1 MRNRIEKKF
10 ITGSVCGNATALVV
24 AVFVLLGLPGIS
36 WAARSTPLLSK
47 VFVYAGEQN
56 VRLVALFDAPLDG
69 SDPVPRLKNG
79 TLSLF
84 VRGVRGGKAVRQF
97 VLGQGGYDRL
107 EAREGKSGLWL
118 TVRTKKGTARLEAIP
133 GITRGKTSLTVT
145 LPSLKIL
152 EVEDAGPEPRT
163 PPVAVPRKEG
173 ASTSSFSG
181 LKGGE
186 SGSPNNTA
194 SSVTSESILDGALS
208 SPSTNPAPGI
218 RTSNPLSPTL
228 PKAET
233 NPPLTLFRKK
243 DRSSKLLAGSS
254 KSDQETPQI
263 GSNVVS
269 FSGLAMKFAAVLGGI
284 LALIVGG
291 LYFFKKLAPGAV
303 SRLGGNGS
311 LVRTIYRTSLA
322 PKKSLALVEV
332 AGEVLVLGISG
343 QNITMLTKIE
353 NEETLERVRN
363 AGESTFVDHLSRMIS
378 AQSKG
383 AEKPPTPLLAAENES
398 GKAVQK
404 DEGEVVLPEKGAAA
418 LLAYA
423 RQVAPN
429 VNSSGNGTGPGDH
442 LDDHSG
448 DEELEAPTV
457 RSAARL
463 RQRLNRVTSQPKR
476 SGSFS

>member
-1 MRNRIEKKF
+1 MEVPPHWV
-10 ITGSVCGNATALVV
+10 S
-24 AVFVLLGLPGIS
+24 PSS
-36 WAARSTPLLSK
+36 WAARSIPLLDK

-84 VRGVRGGKAVRQF
+84 VRGVRGGKSIRQF

-118 TVRTKKGTARLEAIP
+118 TVRTEKGTARLKGIP
-133 GITRGKTSLTVT
+133 EITRGKSSLTVT
-145 LPSLKIL
+145 LPSLKIR
-152 EVEDAGPEPRT
+152 EIGDAGPAPGNA
-163 PPVAVPRKEG
+163 PVAGSRKEK
-173 ASTSSFSG
+173 ASSPFSG

-186 SGSPNNTA
+186 SGRPENTA
-194 SSVTSESILDGALS
+194 PPVTSESILEGALS
-208 SPSTNPAPGI
+208 SPSTVSASGI
-218 RTSNPLSPTL
+218 RTSNPLSPAL
-228 PKAET
+228 PKTET

-243 DRSSKLLAGSS
+243 DRSSNLPTRSKGSV
-254 KSDQETPQI
+254 QETPRI

-269 FSGLAMKFAAVLGGI
+269 LSGLALKFVGVLGGI

-291 LYFFKKLAPGAV
+291 LFFFKKLAPGAV

-311 LVRTIYRTSLA
+311 LVRTIYRTTLA
-322 PKKSLALVEV
+322 PKQSLALVEV

-353 NEETLERVRN
+353 NEETLARVRE

-383 AEKPPTPLLAAENES
+383 AEKPAKPDTPLLAAGNDPGET
-398 GKAVQK
+398 VQK
-404 DEGEVVLPEKGAAA
+404 DDREAVLPEKGAAA

-423 RQVAPN
+423 RQVAPE
-429 VNSSGNGTGPGDH
+429 VNGSGNGTGPAGH
-442 LDDHSG
+442 PDDQSR
-448 DEELEAPTV
+448 DEELQASPV

-463 RQRLNRVTSQPKR
+463 RQRLNRVTPQPKR
-476 SGSFS
+476 SGTFS